1 MGNRLLSTAYR
12 APPLLPLPILFNFTL
27 NISRAIPPYLST
39 MPPFSSA
46 TTSSLSGLTEL
57 SPSVY
62 LSEPRPQPA
71 HPVAAPHAISSE
83 EEQDASVAAAEHA
96 DSVDSTGIPSRL
108 SSSPPKLIILV
119 TWMSAH
125 PFHISKYVHG
135 YRTHYPAS
143 RILVIRSSPP
153 DLFYRRTKTQRRRV
167 APAISVV
174 LSSYSATCNDPEI
187 ILHVFSNGGSHQ
199 TLNLLR
205 AYSETTLSP
214 FPPHVTIF
222 DSCPGRA
229 TFKRSVLALSSALP
243 SFPPAR
249 LFVLLLIYLVMSVY
263 WVVFIPFGIPDPIER
278 IRRALSSRTVMP
290 EETKRSYIYS
300 EIDPMVG
307 WHDVEDHARDA
318 AGEGFVVQREKFDG
332 SGHCAHIKVG
342 GGTRYW
348 AIVDALWQA
357 RRR

>member
-1 MGNRLLSTAYR
+1 
-12 APPLLPLPILFNFTL
+12 
-27 NISRAIPPYLST
+27 

-46 TTSSLSGLTEL
+46 TTSSLSALTQL

-62 LSEPRPQPA
+62 LSKPLSQPA
-71 HPVAAPHAISSE
+71 HPARSE
-83 EEQDASVAAAEHA
+83 EEQEVNLAAAEHVA
-96 DSVDSTGIPSRL
+96 SVDTTSISSRRL
-108 SSSPPKLIILV
+108 SLPPKLIILV

-125 PFHISKYVHG
+125 PSHISKYVLG

-143 RILVIRSSPP
+143 RILVVRSSPP
-153 DLFYRRTKTQRRRV
+153 DLLYRRTKAQRRRV

-174 LSSYSATCNDPEI
+174 LSSCSAICNDPEI

-205 AYSETTLSP
+205 AYSETTLRS

-249 LFVLLLIYLVMSVY
+249 LFFLLLIYLVVSVY
-263 WVVFIPFGIPDPIER
+263 WVVFIPFGIPDPVER
-278 IRRALSSRTVMP
+278 IRRALSSRVVMP

-300 EIDPMVG
+300 ETDPMVG

-318 AGEGFVVQREKFDG
+318 TGEGFVVQREKFDG

-348 AIVDALWQA
+348 MIVDALWQA
-357 RRR
+357 RRREQDI